1 MGATRPATPD
11 PRPEIVA
18 SWARSSRWGVEEGRL
33 DPRSA
38 PGADPAGRVASVAGP
53 VLDRLATTLADTRA
67 AVVLTD
73 AHAGVLDR
81 RAGTFDLHG
90 LLDDVGLV
98 PGYSYAED
106 AVGTNGM
113 GTAAEERR
121 MVSVRGEEHYAEQLR
136 GLTCVGVPIEHP
148 VTGRL
153 EGVLDLTCFNDDAG
167 PWMTPLLTEAVA
179 GVRGLMED
187 QSTVADRALFGAFL
201 KAAHRAAGAVV
212 SINESFVL
220 TNPAAAR
227 LLDGLDR
234 ASLWEVGAEAVAGG
248 RAFVRELH
256 TAGGDLVRARFDVVT
271 VSDRPVGA
279 VVHLDAVGTRTVE
292 RRPTRRRSDDDT
304 VRDAVGTS
312 RSSTVLV
319 AQVRGAIA
327 VGERVLVHGPAG
339 VGKASLARAAVGPD
353 VQVLDAARVLVDGAR
368 GWLTSVD
375 VAIGSGPVIIRHVD
389 VLRPDAAAGLGA
401 VLDDVA
407 PGGGAV
413 VATAS
418 DGVEPWSAGVRSV
431 VDRFGQLV
439 RVPGLAER
447 GAELPGIVRSI
458 VDRLSPSGAIHLAPE
473 VVQALS
479 RVEWT
484 GNLRQLEAV
493 LHRVLVR
500 RRAGTV
506 TLDDLP
512 AEIRASTHRPNL
524 TTMEQREC
532 AAIAEALAAHEGN
545 KVAAA
550 TSLGISRS
558 TLYRKMDAYGLNLDR
573 RTY

>member
-1 MGATRPATPD
+1 MGATTSATPD

-18 SWARSSRWGVEEGRL
+18 SWARSSRWGVDEGRL

-38 PGADPAGRVASVAGP
+38 PGADPAGRLASLAAP
-53 VLDRLATTLADTRA
+53 VLDRLATTLSDTRA

-121 MVSVRGEEHYAEQLR
+121 MVSVRGDEHYAEQLR

-187 QSTVADRALFGAFL
+187 RSTVADRALFGAFL

-248 RAFVRELH
+248 RTFVRELH
-256 TAGGDLVRARFDVVT
+256 TVGGDLVRARFDVVT

-279 VVHLDAVGTRTVE
+279 VVHLDAIDAGAGDVG
-292 RRPTRRRSDDDT
+292 PARRRS
-304 VRDAVGTS
+304 RPGSTS
-312 RSSTVLV
+312 EPSAAPRSPGALV
-319 AQVRGAIA
+319 TQVRTAVA
-327 VGERVLVHGPAG
+327 VGERVLVHGPVG
-339 VGKASLARAAVGPD
+339 VGKASLVRSAVGAEL
-353 VQVLDAARVLVDGAR
+353 VVLDAARAVVDGAR
-368 GWLTSVD
+368 SWLTSVD
-375 VAIGSGPVIIRHVD
+375 VAVGAGPVLIRHLD
-389 VLRPDAAAGLGA
+389 VLPADAAAGLA
-401 VLDDVA
+401 VVLDDAA
-407 PGGGAV
+407 PEHPLL
-413 VATAS
+413 ATAS
-418 DGVEPWSAGVRSV
+418 DGAEPWSPATQSL
-431 VDRFGQLV
+431 VDRFGHLV

-447 GAELPGIVRSI
+447 TAELPELVRSI
-458 VDRLSPSGAIHLAPE
+458 VDRLVPTGSVHLAPE
-473 VVQALS
+473 VVQALA

-484 GNLRQLEAV
+484 GNLRQMEAV

-512 AEIRASTHRPNL
+512 AEIRASTHRPHL

-532 AAIAEALAAHEGN
+532 AAIAEALAAHDGN

-550 TSLGISRS
+550 AALGISRS